1 MAFSNDWSNW
11 WRGVLGPPP
20 DTNLKVREILRQ
32 RYVDEMQ
39 RIERFKQYAEKMHYP
54 QYRDKLLRMAT
65 EKSHHAE
72 RIGERIVALGG
83 SLPDV
88 VDQRSTTQN
97 SWRSLSMALDEESR
111 SADHLEEQ
119 LRSIQSEHADIA
131 QFLQQISQEQ
141 QNHRV
146 AIRDMLMRSDPFA
159 LSLA

>member
-1 MAFSNDWSNW
+1 MAFSNAWSNW

-20 DTNLKVREILRQ
+20 DTNLKVIEILCQ

-54 QYRDKLLRMAT
+54 QYRDKLLRMVT

-83 SLPDV
+83 RLPDV
-88 VDQRSTTQN
+88 VDQRSTGQN

-111 SADHLEEQ
+111 SADRLEEQ
-119 LRSIQSEHADIA
+119 LRSIPSEHADIT
-131 QFLQQISQEQ
+131 QFLQQISREQE
-141 QNHRV
+141 NHRV
-146 AIRDMLMRSDPFA
+146 LIRDMMMRSDPFA